1 MTDTPTKRP
10 VPETHVIRRIRRKLH
25 AQGQELRVSKAVTT
39 ENGVPVYPADLGR
52 FYIVEEEHVAE
63 CNVSLHD
70 LASRAGVLKPWERI
84 EG

>member
-1 MTDTPTKRP
+1 MNDAPTKRP
-10 VPETHVIRRIRRKLH
+10 VPEAYIIRRIRRKLH

-70 LASRAGVLKPWERI
+70 LASRLDALKPWEEIRR
-84 EG
+84 